1 MGEGGIKTAASMA
14 ASAAIQATGRRV
26 LEVEAAAVQAL
37 ASRIDAGFERAV
49 ELILQ
54 CSGRVVVTGMGKS
67 GLIARKIAATFSS
80 TGTPA
85 LFLHPAEALHGDLG
99 MLVRGDA
106 VMALSQSGETRELLE
121 LLGPIKRM
129 GIPTIA
135 LTGASRST
143 LARAAAVHLDVGVGT
158 EACPLGLAPTASTTA
173 ALAMGD
179 ALALAV
185 AEQRGFS
192 PHDFADLHPGG
203 QLGKR
208 LMPIAALMHTGAA
221 LPIVAPDSAFA
232 TVIYEM
238 SRKGFGMA
246 AVVAADGTLAGV
258 ISDGDLRRLL
268 QNHGTKGAELPA
280 AEYMTRAPATISPGE
295 LAPAALLAMETRK
308 ITALL
313 VTDGEHRLV
322 GLVHLHDL
330 WSTELI

>member
-1 MGEGGIKTAASMA
+1 MGEDGIKTAASIA

-54 CSGRVVVTGMGKS
+54 CNGRVVVTGMGKS

-135 LTGASRST
+135 LTGAAHST

-179 ALALAV
+179 ALALAA

-221 LPIVAPDSAFA
+221 LPIVAPDSALA

-246 AVVAADGTLAGV
+246 AVVAADGTVAGV

-268 QNHGTKGAELPA
+268 LAHGTKAAELPA
-280 AEYMTRAPATISPGE
+280 AEYMTRTPATISPDE
-295 LAPAALLAMETRK
+295 LAPAALLAMEMRK

-313 VTDGEHRLV
+313 VTDGEYRLV

>member
-1 MGEGGIKTAASMA
+1 MGEGGSKTAASMA
-14 ASAAIQATGRRV
+14 IRATGRRV

-135 LTGASRST
+135 LTGAARST
-143 LARAAAVHLDVGVGT
+143 LARAAAVHLDVGVDT

-208 LMPIAALMHTGAA
+208 LMPIAALMHTGEA

-232 TVIYEM
+232 AVIYEM

-268 QNHGTKGAELPA
+268 QAHGNQAAELPA
-280 AEYMTRAPATISPGE
+280 AAYMTPAPATISPGE

-313 VTDGEHRLV
+313 VTDDEHRLV